1 MRAPCAVAEYSGL
14 SQSLGAQLVR
24 LLAQPAGLAVGGLG
38 DLTGLDLSNAASLVS
53 IGVAAFA
60 NTDITGTRA

>member
-1 MRAPCAVAEYSGL
+1 MA
-14 SQSLGAQLVR
+14 SLGAQLVR

-60 NTDITGTRA
+60 NTDITGTRS